1 MRLGIPGGGYGSG
14 LKSKNGDIWLVI
26 SSIGRYGDMEVE
38 YKCNVNRIKEFEM
51 LVMMWNGEV
60 ESGEVDVIEG
70 GCGAKVIVICGEEFG
85 FEYGRVV
92 EIKYGMFGVIGEKL
106 FVDESVVSEELMEK
120 VFVRKEW

>member
-1 MRLGIPGGGYGSG
+1 
-14 LKSKNGDIWLVI
+14 
-26 SSIGRYGDMEVE
+26 
-38 YKCNVNRIKEFEM
+38 M

-70 GCGAKVIVICGEEFG
+70 GCGAKVIVICEREFG

-92 EIKYGMFGVIGEKL
+92 EIEGGMFSVIGERV
-106 FVDESVVSEELMEK
+106 FEDECVVSEELMEK